1 MKTVTYSFILFYFII
16 NDQVNLLLWNINQSW
31 VIFMNIALF
40 HPILILETMAFPV
53 KLQHV
58 NIPVAEFRHSEGN
71 LILILLE
78 RIVFRQKLFKFL

>member
-1 MKTVTYSFILFYFII
+1 
-16 NDQVNLLLWNINQSW
+16 
-31 VIFMNIALF
+31 MNIALF

-53 KLQHV
+53 RLQHV